1 MSMTI
6 PMPASR
12 LSDVAPGTTWVDV
25 EDLFEYARCNGRPS
39 GIQRVAIE
47 IYKALHELDAGA
59 GRIRFVRHDT
69 MRARFRTTS
78 WASLDALFDGLTCV
92 KPQGGQATSAM
103 AAFEYV
109 DLPPEPPARTR
120 LRALVYRL
128 PVSVRAP
135 MLELARHQINA
146 LKAAASLVV
155 ALPRGAAQGVRQ
167 LGTVRADA
175 AADGG
180 TSRRALALSA
190 ADSQPAD
197 MRPGDTLLVLGSPW
211 FKPDYAAL
219 VDAQRRN
226 GVLFGLMVYD
236 IIPLRRPEWCD
247 RGLVR
252 IFRSWFRSVLPICD
266 RIFAISH
273 ATADDLEKYAAE
285 EGLTLPEQIHVIPMG
300 SGFGAPPTQPV
311 PTSRKLPPAG
321 SYALIVSTIEARK
334 NHALLFRVWRKML
347 EDMPADQVPTLVFAG
362 RVGWMVHDFM
372 HQVANTD
379 FLDGKLIVIQEPSD
393 ADLVALYR
401 GCLFTL
407 FPSLYEGWGLP
418 VTESLMFGKPC
429 VISDRASL
437 PEAGGIFARYFD
449 PENVADAYSVI
460 RDVVEDRD
468 GLAAWEA
475 QIGRDFRPI
484 GWTESAEAILAGL
497 GSGTSEQ
504 ESQALPGPAMSGARL
519 RATGQAPP

>member
-1 MSMTI
+1 MSEAL
-6 PMPASR
+6 PS
-12 LSDVAPGTTWVDV
+12 TTWVDV
-25 EDLFEYARCNGRPS
+25 EDLFEYARFNGRPS

-47 IYKALHELDAGA
+47 IYQGLHQLDAGA
-59 GRIRFVRHDT
+59 GRIRFVRHDP
-69 MRARFRTTS
+69 MRARFRGAS
-78 WASLDALFDGLTCV
+78 WASLEGLFDGLTAV
-92 KPQGGQATSAM
+92 KAKGDQATATP
-103 AAFEYV
+103 AAFDYT
-109 DLPPEPPARTR
+109 DIPPEPRVR
-120 LRALVYRL
+120 NKLRALVYRL
-128 PVSVRAP
+128 PLSVRVP
-135 MLELARHQINA
+135 MLQAARHQMQA
-146 LKAAASLVV
+146 VQAAASLLA
-155 ALPRGAAQGVRQ
+155 ALPRGAVKGVRR
-167 LGTVRADA
+167 LGV
-175 AADGG
+175 
-180 TSRRALALSA
+180 RRAGQAALQANGAVASHGDTASA
-190 ADSQPAD
+190 GGSVSSASDGQLAD
-197 MRPGDTLLVLGSPW
+197 MQPGDTLLVLGSPW
-211 FKPDYAAL
+211 FKPDYAEL
-219 VDAQRRN
+219 VEAQRRN
-226 GVLFGLMVYD
+226 GVRFGLMVYD

-273 ATADDLEKYAAE
+273 ATAEDLQKYAAE
-285 EGLTLPEQIHVIPMG
+285 EGLILPEPIHVIPMG
-300 SGFGAPPTQPV
+300 SGFGAPRAVVAPTH
-311 PTSRKLPPAG
+311 RKLPPDG

-347 EDMPADQVPTLVFAG
+347 EDMPVDQVPSLVFAG

-393 ADLVALYR
+393 ADLVALYG

-437 PEAGGIFARYFD
+437 PEAGGAFARYFD

-468 GLAAWEA
+468 GLIAWEA
-475 QIGRDFRPI
+475 QIRRDFRPI
-484 GWTESAEAILAGL
+484 LWTKSAEAILEGL
-497 GSGTSEQ
+497 
-504 ESQALPGPAMSGARL
+504 AVA
-519 RATGQAPP
+519 QAPALRP